1 MHIPLTPVVCL
12 VASVVWAGAAQAS
25 SIRFLHTP
33 VASSQASADLTIKGN
48 IFGAG
53 EMERAFVLYR
63 VDGGAWKSVD
73 LELEGTDEYEGVLPG
88 AALTGAAVEYYVQAI
103 DWFGDAVDVFATR
116 ARPHKVTILG
126 GTAPVASTDTTPQPV
141 KPTPATD
148 DVTTPRKPPPAQ
160 VVSEPV
166 QRPAHVKVWGPDGVI
181 GEKKPE
187 VEEFPVESVSIASRH
202 EQAVSEAPSI
212 VTVMDREQL
221 QALHVRRLVDVVKFV
236 PGFETSRDVQGF
248 WRVAARG
255 RRSDPEILVLLD
267 GHRLNNPYDGRVDW
281 ELSLDDIERVEIMRG
296 PGSALYGAGAFGAVI
311 NLVPRKDTDVSA
323 VLTGGSYGTVEGSAR
338 GGVKLGDVTVHA
350 SAGASRRDGYQAV
363 VRRDALSTDPDRTAG
378 VTDDHRLGFDA
389 SVRAE
394 YQAADPNQP
403 VLSASV
409 RAWRHERG
417 ALVGFLDVVGPGS
430 ELSWMTLQG
439 DLAARLVR
447 GNLRFDA
454 RLYADNH
461 LTDRLFVLYPPGWSS
476 GSQSYAGGVKEQT
489 SASMWSV
496 GGEVVGQLETGKT
509 NRLGFG
515 LQVERQALSSFDYRA
530 NVRGESPSAELVAP
544 EGVVFPQNDP
554 LYSSRIVAGAFIQDA
569 WTPVPS
575 LELTGGVRADFVSG
589 FGVAINPR
597 LALVWN
603 VARPVVLKLL
613 AARAFRAP
621 TFEEYLSVVAISP
634 SLNWGQVQ
642 GFSVDD
648 PLSSMS
654 VTTVESGVELS
665 ETFLGGRGT
674 LRANGFFN
682 LFQDP
687 IEPVDEGSS
696 PRLVNRDVG
705 VRVIGAEGEARYDWA
720 AKGGSTFVNVSW
732 FRARD
737 LETHQQAPSFSLL
750 TDVPQLRSNFGMVIP
765 LGKLASLGLNAQFG
779 GERRNNARTTLEA
792 TRRFRIP
799 AYGLFGASLST
810 RPLFGVVEVQASVF
824 NLTDLA
830 YLDDVPRPDNARMP
844 GLLPRE
850 GLHGMLTLRAAL

>member
-1 MHIPLTPVVCL
+1 MHIPSIPAVCL
-12 VASVVWAGAAQAS
+12 IASVVWAGAAQAA

-33 VASSQASADLTIKGN
+33 PASATAHADLKIEGN

-53 EMERAFVLYR
+53 EMERAYVLYR

-73 LELEGTDEYEGVLPG
+73 LELEGYDEYEAILPG
-88 AALTGAAVEYYVQAI
+88 TALTGAEVEYYVQAL
-103 DWFGDAVDVFATR
+103 DWFGDALDIFASR
-116 ARPHKVTILG
+116 
-126 GTAPVASTDTTPQPV
+126 TTPTKLIIVGGVRALSAEDAPPQPGSKPQPTQAV
-141 KPTPATD
+141 KTP
-148 DVTTPRKPPPAQ
+148 PRLPPPP
-160 VVSEPV
+160 VVAEPV
-166 QRPAHVKVWGPDGVI
+166 QRPAHVKVWEPDGVL

-187 VEEFPVESVSIASRH
+187 VEVFPVESVSVASRH

-221 QALHVRRLVDVVKFV
+221 QALHARRLVDLIKFV

-267 GHRLNNPYDGRVDW
+267 GHRLNNPYDGRVEW
-281 ELSLDDIERVEIMRG
+281 ELSLDDIERVEIVRG

-311 NLVPRKDTDVSA
+311 NLVPRKDTGVSA
-323 VLTGGSYGTVEGSAR
+323 VLTGGSFGTVEGSAR

-350 SAGASRRDGYQAV
+350 SAGATRRDGYEAV
-363 VRRDALSTDPDRTAG
+363 VRRDALSTDPDRVAG
-378 VTDDHRLGFDA
+378 VTDDHRVGFDA
-389 SVRAE
+389 ALRAE
-394 YQAADPNQP
+394 YQAADPDQP

-439 DLAARLVR
+439 DLAARIVR

-461 LTDRLFVLYPPGWSS
+461 LTDRVFVLYPPGWSS
-476 GSQSYAGGVKEQT
+476 GTHTYPAGVQEQT
-489 SASMWSV
+489 AASMWSV
-496 GGEVVGQLETGKT
+496 GGEAVGQLQTGKT

-515 LQVERQALSSFDYRA
+515 VQVERQALSSFDYRA
-530 NVRGESPSAELVAP
+530 NVRGESPLSELTPP

-575 LELTGGVRADFVSG
+575 LSLTGGVRADFVSG

-597 LALVWN
+597 VALVWN

-648 PLSSMS
+648 PLTSMS
-654 VTTVESGVELS
+654 VTTVESGFELS

-737 LETHQQAPSFSLL
+737 LETHLQAPDFSLL
-750 TDVPQLRSNFGMVIP
+750 TDVPQLRSNFGVVIP

-779 GERRNNARTTLEA
+779 SERRNNARTTLEA

-810 RPLFGVVEVQASVF
+810 RPLFDVLEVQASVF
-824 NLTDLA
+824 NLTDLS

-850 GLHGMLTLRAAL
+850 GLHGMLTLRATL